1 MRAEVREK
9 SIDVG
14 PKRLARGFRCREN
27 GNKTNRD
34 MQLQVRAVKI
44 ANL

>member
-9 SIDVG
+9 SIDIG
-14 PKRLARGFRCREN
+14 PKSRTRGFWRREN

-34 MQLQVRAVKI
+34 MQLQIRAIKI